1 MEEITKDI
9 MIESPET
16 LSKVFGKYDE
26 NIKLIEGRLKV
37 DVLVRDSAL
46 KIRGEGRRV
55 EAAVRVIEEM
65 IRTIGSQGG
74 ITKIIRS
81 ISLHFSQRGWR
92 RNTAP

>member
-37 DVLVRDSAL
+37 DVLVCATVRSKSAA
-46 KIRGEGRRV
+46 R
-55 EAAVRVIEEM
+55 A
-65 IRTIGSQGG
+65 GG
-74 ITKIIRS
+74 
-81 ISLHFSQRGWR
+81 
-92 RNTAP
+92 

>member
-37 DVLVRDSAL
+37 DVLVRDGAL

-55 EAAVRVIEEM
+55 EDRKSVV
-65 IRTIGSQGG
+65 
-74 ITKIIRS
+74 
-81 ISLHFSQRGWR
+81 
-92 RNTAP
+92 

>member
-46 KIRGEGRRV
+46 KIIRALKIEG
-55 EAAVRVIEEM
+55 
-65 IRTIGSQGG
+65 GCKG
-74 ITKIIRS
+74 
-81 ISLHFSQRGWR
+81 H
-92 RNTAP
+92 